1 MFTSI
6 KRQISNFFTG
16 VTIFRDST
24 DPCVPK
30 IYLSDAKFAQ
40 SLDKIDDWDKLG
52 IGLILNVTL
61 EDPADDEIRQV
72 YSDLGIDYIWL
83 PIRDSYDALP
93 PYYINDII
101 TYVQNWTNLLCD
113 YPTMFN
119 MDEQEFY
126 GISSGPNFNSKLN
139 PNPGIS
145 NRNNILIHCSAG
157 INRSGLVAAAILWY
171 TTPNRETL
179 WKKPQD
185 LIDYMRNRQVK
196 DRRIYLLTN
205 RSFVQYL
212 NDNLV

>member
-1 MFTSI
+1 MFENI
-6 KRQISNFFTG
+6 KRQISNFFSG
-16 VTIFRDST
+16 VTILRDSD
-24 DPCVPK
+24 DPCIPK

-40 SLDKIDDWDKLG
+40 SLDKIDDWEKLG

-72 YSDLGIDYIWL
+72 YSDLGIDYVWV

-93 PYYINDII
+93 PYYINDIVS
-101 TYVQNWTNLLCD
+101 YVQNWTNLLCD
-113 YPTMFN
+113 YPTMFH
-119 MDEQEFY
+119 MDDLRTDK
-126 GISSGPNFNSKLN
+126 IA
-139 PNPGIS
+139 

-171 TTPNRETL
+171 TTPNREIL
-179 WKKPQD
+179 WKIPQD
-185 LIDYMRNRQVK
+185 LIDYMRIRQIK
-196 DRRIYLLTN
+196 DRGIYLLTN